1 MTLIIVQRHGDLA
14 VTLSVCLEEVQWSIL
29 KKFWRAG
36 CASATSW
43 ATSWARVVMT
53 LFYFTILLPFGVIVT
68 LFSDPLD
75 QKHKDKPPAW
85 HARTTG
91 DRTLEEARRQF

>member
-1 MTLIIVQRHGDLA
+1 MG
-14 VTLSVCLEEVQWSIL
+14 IL
-29 KKFWRAG
+29 KKFWSGWLRFG
-36 CASATSW
+36 HFMGDIV
-43 ATSWARVVMT
+43 ARVVMT

-75 QKHKDKPPAW
+75 LKHKDKQPAW
-85 HARTTG
+85 HPRTTG

>member
-1 MTLIIVQRHGDLA
+1 M
-14 VTLSVCLEEVQWSIL
+14 EIL
-29 KKFWRAG
+29 KKFWRG
-36 CASATSW
+36 W
-43 ATSWARVVMT
+43 MKFGHFMGDIVGRVVMT
-53 LFYFTILLPFGVIVT
+53 LFYFTLLLPFGVIVT

-75 QKHKDKPPAW
+75 RKRTNQPPAW

>member
-1 MTLIIVQRHGDLA
+1 M
-14 VTLSVCLEEVQWSIL
+14 EIL
-29 KKFWRAG
+29 KKFWRG
-36 CASATSW
+36 W
-43 ATSWARVVMT
+43 MKFGHFMGDIVARVVMT
-53 LFYFTILLPFGVIVT
+53 LFYFTILLPFGVAVT

-75 QKHKDKPPAW
+75 RKHTSKPPAW

>member
-1 MTLIIVQRHGDLA
+1 MEYLN
-14 VTLSVCLEEVQWSIL
+14 
-29 KKFWRAG
+29 KFWKG
-36 CASATSW
+36 W
-43 ATSWARVVMT
+43 MKFGHFMGDIVARVVMT

-75 QKHKDKPPAW
+75 RKHKDQQPAW
-85 HARTTG
+85 HSRTTG

>member
-1 MTLIIVQRHGDLA
+1 MET
-14 VTLSVCLEEVQWSIL
+14 L
-29 KKFWRAG
+29 KKFWRAWMRFG
-36 CASATSW
+36 HFMGDMVG
-43 ATSWARVVMT
+43 RVVMT

-75 QKHKDKPPAW
+75 RKHTNQQPAW

>member
-1 MTLIIVQRHGDLA
+1 MEYLRKLWSAWMRFGHFMGDIVG
-14 VTLSVCLEEVQWSIL
+14 
-29 KKFWRAG
+29 
-36 CASATSW
+36 
-43 ATSWARVVMT
+43 RVVMT

-75 QKHKDKPPAW
+75 HKHKNKPPAW

>member
-1 MTLIIVQRHGDLA
+1 M
-14 VTLSVCLEEVQWSIL
+14 EYL
-29 KKFWRAG
+29 KKFWRG
-36 CASATSW
+36 W
-43 ATSWARVVMT
+43 MRFGHFMGDIVGRVAMT

-75 QKHKDKPPAW
+75 RKHQDKQPAW
-85 HARTTG
+85 QARTTG